1 MNQNE
6 ETKEAG
12 TTSEAEGR
20 KGLFRMRNLLITGG
34 VIGLLGVGA
43 VGAVA
48 ATDDDEG
55 KDGYAE
61 KSWSVGYG
69 GEKPEEGEMS
79 LRDAPP
85 QVLRAAEVAVAE
97 FGGKAVEVE
106 QEGSEGWEVELVG
119 PDGSELEVWV
129 DGKFKVVGSEVE
141 EKDYDYSEYGTA
153 GMDSAVGGKTAAP
166 GPADGM
172 GR

>member
-6 ETKEAG
+6 ETNEAG

-20 KGLFRMRNLLITGG
+20 KGLLRMRNLLITGG

-97 FGGKAVEVE
+97 FGGEAVEVE
-106 QEGSEGWEVELVG
+106 QEGKAGWEVELVG
-119 PDGSELEVWV
+119 PDGSELEVYV
-129 DGKFKVVGSEVE
+129 DTGFQVVGSESEDE
-141 EKDYDYSEYGTA
+141 ESDHSEESDYGYGSERSPEPMSAT
-153 GMDSAVGGKTAAP
+153 GMD
-166 GPADGM
+166 
-172 GR
+172 R